1 MIEIK
6 NLHKSFGN
14 YIAVD
19 DVSLSIKEG
28 EVFGIIGKSG
38 SGKSTL
44 LRCINGLIP
53 VDKGS
58 VNIDGINVQDLSSD
72 ELLSFRK
79 NIGMIFQQFSLV
91 NRLNV
96 YQNISLPLKIEGR
109 NKAEIEEKV
118 LKISKIVGLEDKLE
132 NRPSEL
138 SGGQKQRVAI
148 ARALVTDPKIILSD
162 ESTSALDPQ
171 NTESI
176 LNLFKELNRELKVT
190 IVMVSHELDA
200 IRSVCDRVMNFENG
214 KIQQI
219 CTPEELIREE
229 LHNKRINFDR
239 DRYSC
244 FDVIIDDTHDTR
256 FISSLSR
263 ELGVDI
269 MIYETKGYSFK
280 EKNSMFFRLLIPKE
294 CEHSISKY
302 MDSFNIWWCEYDK
315 NK

>member
-14 YIAVD
+14 YKAVD

-28 EVFGIIGKSG
+28 EVFGIIGESG

-53 VDKGS
+53 VDSGS
-58 VNIDGINVQDLSSD
+58 VNIDDVNVQELSHD
-72 ELLSFRK
+72 ELLDFRK

-96 YQNISLPLKIEGR
+96 YQNIGLPLKIKGTD
-109 NKAEIEEKV
+109 KVEIEEKV
-118 LKISKIVGLEDKLE
+118 LKIAKIVGLEDKLE

-176 LNLFKELNRELKVT
+176 LNLFKELNRDLKVT
-190 IVMVSHELDA
+190 IVMVSHELEA
-200 IRSVCDRVMNFENG
+200 IRSVCDRVMNFEKG

-229 LHNKRINFDR
+229 LHNKRIDFDQE
-239 DRYSC
+239 RYKC
-244 FDVIIDDTHDTR
+244 FDVIIDDTDDTR

-263 ELGVDI
+263 ELGTDI
-269 MIYETKGYSFK
+269 MICETKGYKFTDKSI
-280 EKNSMFFRLLIPKE
+280 MFFRV
-294 CEHSISKY
+294 Y
-302 MDSFNIWWCEYDK
+302 FTR
-315 NK
+315 